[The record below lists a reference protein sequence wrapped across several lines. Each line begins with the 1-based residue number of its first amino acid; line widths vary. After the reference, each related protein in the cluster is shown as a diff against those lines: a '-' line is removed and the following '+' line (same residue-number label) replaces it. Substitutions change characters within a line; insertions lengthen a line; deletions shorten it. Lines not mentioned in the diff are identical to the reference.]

1 MKKKDSAKRVSS
13 WQKKYEE
20 LVSVAKKFVADI
32 QQRKTTMPIFYTA
45 SDQPKAIVPGAPH
58 QQFNVLEVRH
68 LITQVLTADSLGY
81 QTMLTTQGD
90 KLIITFSEKYPFIP
104 LNLQYLP

>member
-1 MKKKDSAKRVSS
+1 MKKKDSVKRVSS
-13 WQKKYEE
+13 WQQKYDA
-20 LVSVAKKFVADI
+20 LVSVTKKFITDI
-32 QQRKTTMPIFYTA
+32 QDRKTITPIFYTA
-45 SDQPKAIVPGAPH
+45 SDQPKAIVPGAPP

-90 KLIITFSEKYPFIP
+90 KLIVIFSEKYP
-104 LNLQYLP
+104 